1 MLPRPSRGPAPR
13 SVRSSASLGA
23 LLVSDPLSVQDVARV
38 LTIAAP
44 PGDIVDWDATPEAYP
59 VMTPTTESLTRLSAT
74 TTDGLEVRVFV
85 KTIHSFRHW
94 PMIEMIP
101 PEQREAAITRFPWR
115 TEALVYGS
123 SLVRDLPDGL
133 RAPRVYAIDDLGDDR
148 VRIWMEDVP
157 AATVVWDD
165 DRYAAA
171 ARALGRL
178 AGRTHRDG
186 LPEDAP
192 PLYAGLRML
201 WSMRISSQLVST
213 VRDEAIWRH
222 PLMAATAEADP
233 GLREDLLALAA
244 EAPAILDQLD
254 RLPHGLCHGDACP
267 QNLLPDPDR
276 DGGLVAI
283 DWGFTAM
290 APLGADLVQLLAGR
304 ADSGELEAA
313 DMPHTEQIIF
323 AGFLAGL
330 ADEDV
335 AVDPADVRAAFT
347 GGLLVA
353 KAFAALP
360 VERLGGHFG
369 EAAPEFFLQRAR
381 YARFILDHRRPP
393 STVG

>member
-1 MLPRPSRGPAPR
+1 
-13 SVRSSASLGA
+13 
-23 LLVSDPLSVQDVARV
+23 VSDPLSVQDVARV
-38 LTIAAP
+38 LAIAAP
-44 PGDIVDWDATPEAYP
+44 SRDIVDWEATPDAYP
-59 VMTPTTESLTRLSAT
+59 VTTPSTESLARLSAT
-74 TTDGLEVRVFV
+74 TTDGLVVRVFV

-101 PEQREAAITRFPWR
+101 PEQREAVVNGAPWR

-165 DRYAAA
+165 ERYTAA

-178 AGRTHRDG
+178 AGRTYRDG

-233 GLREDLLALAA
+233 ALRADLLSLAA

-254 RLPHGLCHGDACP
+254 LLPHGLSHGDACP
-267 QNLLPDPDR
+267 QNLLPDPHR

-283 DWGFTAM
+283 DWGFTAL

-304 ADSGELEAA
+304 ADSGELDAV
-313 DMPHTEQIIF
+313 DMPRTETIVVN
-323 AGFLAGL
+323 GYLAGL
-330 ADEDV
+330 ADEEV
-335 AVDPADVRAAFT
+335 AVEPAAVQAAFT

-353 KAFAALP
+353 KAFSALP

-393 STVG
+393 SPVG

>member
-1 MLPRPSRGPAPR
+1 
-13 SVRSSASLGA
+13 VSA
-23 LLVSDPLSVQDVARV
+23 PLSAPGVARV
-38 LTIAAP
+38 LGIAAP
-44 PGDIVDWDATPEAYP
+44 SGDIVDWEATPDAYP
-59 VMTPTTESLTRLSAT
+59 VTTPSTESLTRLSAT
-74 TTDGLEVRVFV
+74 TTDALDVRVFV
-85 KTIHSFRHW
+85 KTICSFRHW

-101 PEQREAAITRFPWR
+101 PDQREAAITRFPWR
-115 TEALVYGS
+115 TEAFVYGS
-123 SLVRDLPDGL
+123 SLVRDPPDGL
-133 RAPRVYAIDDLGDDR
+133 RAPRIYAIDDLGDDR

-165 DRYAAA
+165 DLYAAA

-192 PLYAGLRML
+192 PLSAGLRML

-213 VRDEAIWRH
+213 IHDEAIWRH
-222 PLMAATAEADP
+222 PLMAAAAEADP
-233 GLREDLLALAA
+233 ELRADLLSLAA

-254 RLPHGLCHGDACP
+254 RLPHGLSHGDACP

-290 APLGADLVQLLAGR
+290 AQIGADLVQLLAGR

-313 DMPHTEQIIF
+313 DMPHTEEIAF
-323 AGFLAGL
+323 AGYLAGL

-353 KAFAALP
+353 KAFSALP

-369 EAAPEFFLQRAR
+369 AAAPEFFLQR
-381 YARFILDHRRPP
+381 ARFILDHRRPP